1 MRTLFTRCLVL
12 VALALFA
19 VAAVHL
25 SPTADDPARAQ
36 DSNDEQV
43 RVRARLQADGDIEF
57 GLRTSEGNVAPRA
70 RIFSAGVTHNRWLV
84 SSPLE
89 LVNGAEI
96 RIIARRE
103 GDTRVEF
110 GVRTTDP
117 QEVYLPPQRY
127 FPRSTAVGRWLI
139 STPVSIPAP
148 PAPEVE
154 ADEPAPPP
162 EPPAPEPETTPDV
175 EENET
180 SSEAEDS
187 DEPSESVERISGGHR
202 DGLAVINGV
211 LGDPDAPVLI
221 SEYGDPF

>member
-1 MRTLFTRCLVL
+1 MRSHFTRCLVL

-19 VAAVHL
+19 VALFHL
-25 SPTADDPARAQ
+25 SPAADDPARAQ
-36 DSNDEQV
+36 DSSDEQV
-43 RVRARLQADGDIEF
+43 RVRASLQADGDIEF
-57 GLRTSEGNVAPRA
+57 GLRTSEGNVQPRRRVFPA
-70 RIFSAGVTHNRWLV
+70 SESRDIWLV
-84 SSPLE
+84 STPLQ
-89 LVNGAEI
+89 LVNGAEVS
-96 RIIARRE
+96 IIARRE

-117 QEVYLPPQRY
+117 QEVYLPSERF
-127 FPRSTAVGRWLI
+127 FPRSTTVGRWLI

-154 ADEPAPPP
+154 EDEPTPPP
-162 EPPAPEPETTPDV
+162 EPPAPEPETTPDS

-180 SSEAEDS
+180 SSEADDS
-187 DEPSESVERISGGHR
+187 NEPSEDVELISGGHR
-202 DGLAVINGV
+202 DGLVVTNGI